1 MEELKGLKVI
11 VAGAG
16 IGGLAA
22 AAELGKAGAAVTVYE
37 RAASVDDMRYPWHDD
52 VQPEAFVRA
61 GLEVPEGSFRKKN
74 WTFVTPDGS
83 VRRMYEEEE
92 KADFS
97 VWRRALNK
105 ELVARAEK
113 YAEIKFSVAVE
124 GAIAENGCVKGVIA
138 NGEKICAD
146 LVIDSLGAFSV
157 LKKDVPGVT
166 VHGEDEI
173 FVTYRAFRRKNAD
186 APEAV
191 YTNKVYLKHKGERG
205 IAWAIQD
212 GDEVDVLAGRLG
224 GASEEEFASAI
235 AHLEK
240 ENPTIGAETII
251 GGGMYRIPVRY
262 PATRMVADGYAAI
275 GDAAYMTVPMLGS
288 GIATSL
294 AAAGMLAKCLKDAA
308 GKSVGEAA
316 SIKNLWNYEREFYLT
331 YGAEFCGVDV
341 TKRGVLE
348 FPDELLGWLLS
359 SEVLTN
365 DDVCALAKGK
375 FLNVGARDALKKVKA
390 AGLGKLPA
398 LLKINAMLTR
408 GKRAI
413 RIARKIPSVY
423 EPHAVDKWERKLVK
437 AVTGKDMF
445 RQ

>member
-1 MEELKGLKVI
+1 MKDLEGMKVI

-37 RAASVDDMRYPWHDD
+37 RADSVDDMRYPWHDD

-61 GLEVPEGSFRKKN
+61 GLDVPEGSFRKKN
-74 WTFVTPDGS
+74 WTFVTPDGA
-83 VRRMYEEEE
+83 VRRMHEAEE

-97 VWRRALNK
+97 VWRRELNR
-105 ELVARAEK
+105 ELVKHAEK
-113 YAEIKFSVAVE
+113 YAEIKFSNEVE
-124 GAIAENGCVKGVIA
+124 GAITENGRVTGIKV
-138 NGEKICAD
+138 NGERVYAD
-146 LVIDSLGAFSV
+146 IVIDSLGAFSV

-186 APEAV
+186 APEAE

-224 GASEEEFASAI
+224 GASKEELASAV
-235 AHLEK
+235 AHLER
-240 ENPTIGAETII
+240 ENPTIGAETVR
-251 GGGMYRIPVRY
+251 GGDVYRIPVRY
-262 PATRMVADGYAAI
+262 PATRMVADGYAVI

-294 AAAGMLAKCLKDAA
+294 AAAGMLAKRLTEAA
-308 GKSVGEAA
+308 VKNVGEAV
-316 SIKNLWNYEREFYLT
+316 SIQNLWNYEREFYLT

-398 LLKINAMLTR
+398 LLKVNAMLTR